1 MEYPEFEPDVD
12 GGPCWGRGLCEC
24 LEGVR
29 EVACPYSEVD
39 DTDRAV
45 SAGKYGTGTVLIPP
59 FREYLDPYCE
69 PCQDLA

>member
-1 MEYPEFEPDVD
+1 MYCQFDSIKMLYNKLHPILPKNITSTTLSMSDD
-12 GGPCWGRGLCEC
+12 DSDNDDDKNDDAD

-45 SAGKYGTGTVLIPP
+45 SAGK
-59 FREYLDPYCE
+59 
-69 PCQDLA
+69 